1 MSENSCD
8 QSGAFNRFLNF
19 LLRLLG
25 MRKSPSVK
33 VKAVTADSSMNL
45 HVIHTDYNRMCFIKT
60 VRGGNKLFVRRF
72 WLIHLNFQCG
82 EQKKKKSAGEWWQKS
97 QVEENS
103 LNTNV
108 E

>member
-8 QSGAFNRFLNF
+8 QSGNDFGAFNRFLNF
-19 LLRLLG
+19 LLRLLRI
-25 MRKSPSVK
+25 RKSPSVK

-60 VRGGNKLFVRRF
+60 VRGGNKLFVCRF

-82 EQKKKKSAGEWWQKS
+82 GQKKKINRGMVAEISGRGKQSEY
-97 QVEENS
+97 
-103 LNTNV
+103 
-108 E
+108 